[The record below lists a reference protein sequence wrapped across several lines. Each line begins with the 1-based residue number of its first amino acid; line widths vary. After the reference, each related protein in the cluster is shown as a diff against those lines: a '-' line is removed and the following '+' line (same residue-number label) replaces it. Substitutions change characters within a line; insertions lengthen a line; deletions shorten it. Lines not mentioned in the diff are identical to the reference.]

1 MVYHLHNDTAECLGG
16 LALGTLVDHFSV
28 VRGGP
33 EPVFSGGG
41 VGPFIQIKEQNPVKW
56 WSKY

>member
-16 LALGTLVDHFSV
+16 LASGILVDL

-41 VGPFIQIKEQNPVKW
+41 VGPFIQTKEQNPVKW